1 MKTLVT
7 YAKVRAVTESGNIE
21 ILLSSVHEIGWD
33 YLGVEVHPSESVLW
47 FKLSDS
53 NHSVKENTDADIKA
67 LQRDLMDL
75 ANQLDVPISLECSI
89 EPERNWNEQ
98 WEAGIEPFQCGSFWI
113 TPPWSEKQA
122 PRGSKRI
129 VIHPKM
135 SFGTGS
141 HETTQLM
148 LSMLEELDLEGVYG
162 IDAGTGT
169 GILSVASILLG
180 AKSMIGFDIDSW
192 SVSNAIETANLNGV
206 ESQVDIQQGGFECL
220 EALDRCDVL
229 LANIH
234 TRVLLD
240 GANAFIR
247 ACKSNAPLLLSGML
261 VTDEAIVKQH
271 YETLGC
277 TICASRKKNDWVA
290 LHVECPS
297 T

>member
-7 YAKVRAVTESGNIE
+7 YAKVRAVAESEYID
-21 ILLSSVHEIGWD
+21 LLLPSLNELRWE
-33 YLGVEVHPSESVLW
+33 YLGAEVQPSESVLW

-53 NHSVKENTDADIKA
+53 TNGDDVHTDADIKA
-67 LQRDLMDL
+67 LQSDLIDL
-75 ANQLDVPISLECSI
+75 ATQLDIPISLECSI
-89 EPERNWNEQ
+89 EQERNWNEQ

-113 TPPWSEKQA
+113 TPPWSEKQT
-122 PRGSKRI
+122 PSGSKRI
-129 VIHPKM
+129 IIHPKM
-135 SFGTGS
+135 SFGTGT

-148 LSMLEELDLEGVYG
+148 LSMLEELDLEGLHG

-180 AKSMIGFDIDSW
+180 AEFMTGFDIDSW
-192 SVSNAIETANLNGV
+192 SVSNAKETANLNGV
-206 ESQVDIQQGGFECL
+206 DKKVDIQQGGFECL
-220 EALDRCDVL
+220 EALDRCDLL

-247 ACKSNAPLLLSGML
+247 ACKPNASLLLSGML
-261 VTDEAIVKQH
+261 VTDEISVRQH
-271 YETLGC
+271 YESLDC
-277 TICASRKKNDWVA
+277 TILASRKQNDWVA
-290 LHVECPS
+290 LRVECPS

>member
-1 MKTLVT
+1 MKTLGT
-7 YAKVRAVTESGNIE
+7 YAKVRAVAESLHIE
-21 ILLSSVHEIGWD
+21 IILSSIHELRWE
-33 YLGVEVHPSESVLW
+33 YLGAEVQPSESVLW

-53 NHSVKENTDADIKA
+53 THDDDEHNDTDIHA

-75 ANQLDVPISLECSI
+75 ATQLDIPITLESSV
-89 EPERNWNEQ
+89 EQERNWNEQ

-113 TPPWSEKQA
+113 TPPWSEKQT
-122 PRGSKRI
+122 PSGSKRI
-129 VIHPKM
+129 IIHPKM
-135 SFGTGS
+135 SFGTGT

-148 LSMLEELDLEGVYG
+148 LSLLEELDVEGLHG

-180 AKSMIGFDIDSW
+180 AESMTGFDIDAW

-206 ESQVDIQQGGFECL
+206 EKQVDIQQGGFECL
-220 EALDRCDVL
+220 ETLDRCDVL

-247 ACKSNAPLLLSGML
+247 ACKPHAPLLLSGML
-261 VTDEAIVKQH
+261 VADEEFVKQH
-271 YETLGC
+271 YESLGC
-277 TICASRKKNDWVA
+277 TIRASRKQNDWVA